1 VTADASPRELP
12 GTWELRAGQY
22 TAAVDAV
29 GGTLRALRFA
39 GRDLVVPFPA
49 GAVRPLYR
57 GTLCAPWP
65 NRVVDGRYSFD
76 GSAHQLALTEPERG
90 HALHGL
96 VGWLRWDAAEAAAD
110 RIVLRCAVVP
120 QEGYPFALDL
130 AVEYALSGEGLFAT
144 LTASNCGA
152 APAPYGCCP
161 HPYLV
166 AGPGRVDDW
175 LLTLPVA
182 SRLEVDE
189 RLVPERLVPV
199 ADVDCL
205 FEHRPVGRA
214 AIDHAFTGLERG
226 PDGLAR
232 VSLVTD
238 RGTGVE
244 ISWGSWAPWVQVHTA
259 DRPEP
264 ELNRVGLAV
273 EPMSCPPDA
282 FNSGTDLVVLA
293 PGGRHEA
300 TWAIRALL
308 AQDVA

>member
-1 VTADASPRELP
+1 MMASASPREHA
-12 GTWELRAGQY
+12 GTWELRAGDY

-39 GRDLVVPFPA
+39 GRDLVVPYPR

-57 GTLCAPWP
+57 GTVCAPWP
-65 NRVVDGRYSFD
+65 NRVVDGRYSF
-76 GSAHQLALTEPERG
+76 GGTVHRLPLSEPERG

-96 VGWLRWDAAEAAAD
+96 VHWLRWDAGESAAD

-130 AVEYALSGEGLFAT
+130 SVEYVLSGDGLAAT
-144 LTASNCGA
+144 LTASNPGTS
-152 APAPYGCCP
+152 PAPYGCCP

-175 LLTLPVA
+175 RLTLPVA
-182 SRLEVDE
+182 SRLEVDG

-199 ADVDCL
+199 ADVDCV
-205 FEHRPVGRA
+205 FEHRRVGET
-214 AIDHAFTGLERG
+214 AIDHAFTGLRRG
-226 PDGLAR
+226 QDGLAR
-232 VSLVTD
+232 VRLVTED
-238 RGTGVE
+238 AAGVE
-244 ISWGSWAPWVQVHTA
+244 ISWGHWAAWVQVHTA

-293 PGGRHEA
+293 PGERHEA

-308 AQDVA
+308 PRDAA